1 MRRYLP
7 AGLMALGVGGF
18 ILDLIMRRQS
28 AVSLVLLHV
37 CLALAVVGGAL
48 LLVRRRPRRAEW
60 MWLGLI
66 VLEGLALGLPYNR
79 GAAAATYFP
88 APTLNAQR
96 KELTAPGRILAS
108 SGIFLGDL
116 NAPLHMQA
124 VRRVSSP
131 QSSRLGPWLDANAPD
146 GLTDQPALH
155 AAAMQLWNLRQRI
168 LAPGDPES
176 GPPWKKVSE
185 TASVRIYEN
194 PTALPGAWVVQ
205 SVRAYDTPAQM
216 REALAAG
223 EVDFRTRALVDT
235 EVGEDTKWQ
244 LERRGRAREWA
255 GFAGGGQAG
264 GSVAVNM
271 PSSGEVS
278 VRLSHTGTG
287 WLVVSMLFDG
297 GWTASTRVEGTPWP
311 SFDTPIVPA
320 YGMLCAVPV
329 NGANVTEITFQYRP
343 RGWRHGLLAGSAGVL
358 GVLMIVAFWLSR
370 ADFGGRAITA
380 RAGAIDGGTC

>member
-1 MRRYLP
+1 
-7 AGLMALGVGGF
+7 
-18 ILDLIMRRQS
+18 
-28 AVSLVLLHV
+28 
-37 CLALAVVGGAL
+37 
-48 LLVRRRPRRAEW
+48 
-60 MWLGLI
+60 
-66 VLEGLALGLPYNR
+66 
-79 GAAAATYFP
+79 
-88 APTLNAQR
+88 
-96 KELTAPGRILAS
+96 
-108 SGIFLGDL
+108 
-116 NAPLHMQA
+116 
-124 VRRVSSP
+124 
-131 QSSRLGPWLDANAPD
+131 
-146 GLTDQPALH
+146 
-155 AAAMQLWNLRQRI
+155 
-168 LAPGDPES
+168 
-176 GPPWKKVSE
+176 
-185 TASVRIYEN
+185 
-194 PTALPGAWVVQ
+194 
-205 SVRAYDTPAQM
+205 M